1 MSLSVETPTR
11 SDPPHPG
18 RRPHRAVVVGAGVL
32 LVLGLASAVTLPVV
46 LEDRASR
53 AATDL
58 REQLQQVATAQD
70 AWRAAHG
77 DYTTQL
83 ADLGLAGRDD
93 DLAIVQADAGSFCV
107 GAYDPG
113 TESAVFYSPARGFSG
128 TTCG

>member
-1 MSLSVETPTR
+1 MSLSVKTPTR
-11 SDPPHPG
+11 PDPPRPG
-18 RRPHRAVVVGAGVL
+18 RRPHRAVVVGAGML
-32 LVLGLASAVTLPVV
+32 IVLGLASAVTLPVV
-46 LEDRASR
+46 LEDRASS

-77 DYTTQL
+77 GYTTQL
-83 ADLGLAGRDD
+83 ADLGLAERDD

-113 TESAVFYSPARGFSG
+113 TRSAVFFSPADGFSSAA
-128 TTCG
+128 CG

>member
-1 MSLSVETPTR
+1 MSLYVETPTR
-11 SDPPHPG
+11 PDPPTPG
-18 RRPHRAVVVGAGVL
+18 RRPHRVVVVGVGVL

-46 LEDRASR
+46 LDHRASS

-58 REQLQQVATAQD
+58 HGQLQEVATAQD

-77 DYTTQL
+77 GYTTQL
-83 ADLGLAGRDD
+83 ADLGLAERDD
-93 DLAIVQADAGSFCV
+93 DLAIVQADEGSFCV

-113 TESAVFYSPARGFSG
+113 TQSAVFYSPDRGFSS